1 MKTVKK
7 RKLKNKTIKRGKI
20 KGGTVGN
27 TKLHLVVRKS
37 KLDSENKNL
46 IYDLIIA
53 KPAFPFISDY
63 ILYSMNTVDE
73 ALALI
78 KPKQDNPKS
87 KFAIKPTETSLT
99 KTAND
104 NEVDRQI
111 IEYGY
116 NKPESK

>member
-37 KLDSENKNL
+37 KLDNNQKNL

-104 NEVDRQI
+104 NEVSRET

-116 NKPESK
+116 NKPK